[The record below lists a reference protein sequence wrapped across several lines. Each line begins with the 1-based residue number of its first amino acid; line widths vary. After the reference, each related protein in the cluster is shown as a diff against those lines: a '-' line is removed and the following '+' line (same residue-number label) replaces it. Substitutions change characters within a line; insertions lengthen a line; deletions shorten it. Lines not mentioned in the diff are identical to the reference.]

1 MKGIRNLL
9 KPAIFLMVGFLVIFS
24 MKSNNIFRLQ
34 DKIKTSLK
42 EGLKVVKITEE
53 RSVIKEKKIDIDER
67 IKKIHYEDDTVE
79 RYINSYVRKNINE
92 FINQQIQL
100 SDINNNGYKE
110 DIEINYQIVYEDE
123 SLINLI
129 IYKSTKWGRKEFKLE
144 KDSYVFDLKTG
155 QRIYLDNFL
164 KENEDYKH
172 VIEKY
177 IFSNLENSNS
187 NEYKNKINIDK
198 DTNYYISDGGI
209 NIYFNPYKESKSNDK
224 YEFKIPYDI
233 FKTKIK
239 MVKTDDIV
247 ANIDTQTINKKDK
260 YINSVINIPIV
271 MTENKQIEKS
281 INDKIRNDIMDFY
294 NKSQEEAKK
303 FLKDFPEDEG
313 KFVANTNFEIKKNS
327 NNMLSI
333 LVTYYKYSGGAHG
346 DYNNIAYNIYMKNGE
361 FLNLSDLFKY
371 KVNYKEVINNEI
383 RKQIEDMAKKDK
395 ENAGVYQFTTISD
408 NQKFYIQ
415 DDNIVIFFDLYEIAP
430 YAAGIPEFKIN
441 IKSLNHIL
449 KDDYV
454 SIFK

>member
-9 KPAIFLMVGFLVIFS
+9 KPAIFLIVGFLVIFS

-34 DKIKTSLK
+34 DKIKTSLE

-53 RSVIKEKKIDIDER
+53 RSVIKEKRVVIDAR
-67 IKKIHYEDDTVE
+67 IPKIHYEDDTVE

-164 KENEDYKH
+164 KENEDYKD

-177 IFSNLENSNS
+177 IFSNLKNSNS
-187 NEYKNKINIDK
+187 NEYKNKINIEK

-247 ANIDTQTINKKDK
+247 ANIDTQT
-260 YINSVINIPIV
+260 
-271 MTENKQIEKS
+271 
-281 INDKIRNDIMDFY
+281 
-294 NKSQEEAKK
+294 
-303 FLKDFPEDEG
+303 
-313 KFVANTNFEIKKNS
+313 
-327 NNMLSI
+327 
-333 LVTYYKYSGGAHG
+333 
-346 DYNNIAYNIYMKNGE
+346 MK
-361 FLNLSDLFKY
+361 
-371 KVNYKEVINNEI
+371 
-383 RKQIEDMAKKDK
+383 
-395 ENAGVYQFTTISD
+395 
-408 NQKFYIQ
+408 
-415 DDNIVIFFDLYEIAP
+415 
-430 YAAGIPEFKIN
+430 
-441 IKSLNHIL
+441 
-449 KDDYV
+449 
-454 SIFK
+454 

>member
-53 RSVIKEKKIDIDER
+53 RSVIKEKRVVIDAR
-67 IKKIHYEDDTVE
+67 IPKIHYEDDTVE

-129 IYKSTKWGRKEFKLE
+129 IYKGTKWGRKEFKLE

-164 KENEDYKH
+164 KENEDYKD

-187 NEYKNKINIDK
+187 NEYKNKINIEK
-198 DTNYYISDGGI
+198 DTNYYI
-209 NIYFNPYKESKSNDK
+209 YCLSKSK
-224 YEFKIPYDI
+224 YE
-233 FKTKIK
+233 
-239 MVKTDDIV
+239 
-247 ANIDTQTINKKDK
+247 
-260 YINSVINIPIV
+260 
-271 MTENKQIEKS
+271 
-281 INDKIRNDIMDFY
+281 
-294 NKSQEEAKK
+294 
-303 FLKDFPEDEG
+303 
-313 KFVANTNFEIKKNS
+313 
-327 NNMLSI
+327 ML
-333 LVTYYKYSGGAHG
+333 Y
-346 DYNNIAYNIYMKNGE
+346 
-361 FLNLSDLFKY
+361 
-371 KVNYKEVINNEI
+371 I
-383 RKQIEDMAKKDK
+383 RKSSIYLMNRLLKC
-395 ENAGVYQFTTISD
+395 
-408 NQKFYIQ
+408 
-415 DDNIVIFFDLYEIAP
+415 L
-430 YAAGIPEFKIN
+430 
-441 IKSLNHIL
+441 IKP
-449 KDDYV
+449 
-454 SIFK
+454 